1 MGTSVSSV
9 YMILAS
15 VYHFFMPGFGFALFG
30 LITSVLYLGFTCRDI
45 KKYKL
50 LNAKKPRL
58 TEVAFEEEKIDG
70 SLKNSN
76 LIISSPSRQGEL
88 SSTTIMLM

>member
-45 KKYKL
+45 KKYQL
-50 LNAKKPRL
+50 LNAEKPNL
-58 TEVAFEEEKIDG
+58 TEVAVEEEKVG
-70 SLKNSN
+70 NSLRNSN
-76 LIISSPSRQGEL
+76 QRISSPRIQM